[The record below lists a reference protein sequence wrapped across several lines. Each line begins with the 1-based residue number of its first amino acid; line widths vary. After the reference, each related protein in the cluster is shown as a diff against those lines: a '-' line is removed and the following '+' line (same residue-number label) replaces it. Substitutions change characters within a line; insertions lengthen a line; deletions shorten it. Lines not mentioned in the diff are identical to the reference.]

1 MKRVLGLCFFL
12 LAVSAIGQTRKEDGT
27 WWDNELAFDVVWENL
42 NESGELIICV
52 KSLKTDNCVENLT
65 TGFQVNIY
73 DAQDKELWNS
83 IWTGRKLDIK
93 FKKNFPDAAR
103 VEIKANK
110 NYVINTMTGT
120 RIYQDEPLQLDYKL
134 TE

>member
-1 MKRVLGLCFFL
+1 
-12 LAVSAIGQTRKEDGT
+12 
-27 WWDNELAFDVVWENL
+27 
-42 NESGELIICV
+42 
-52 KSLKTDNCVENLT
+52 LKTDNCVENLT